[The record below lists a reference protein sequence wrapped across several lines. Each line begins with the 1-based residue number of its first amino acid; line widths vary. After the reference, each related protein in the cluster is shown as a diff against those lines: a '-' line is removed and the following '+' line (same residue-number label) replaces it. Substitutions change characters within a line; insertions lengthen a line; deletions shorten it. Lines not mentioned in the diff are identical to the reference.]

1 MTRASRSVGRS
12 GRTAGWEMS
21 TGRAER
27 FDRPSR
33 GRQDSAPEAV
43 RVWLLGGFW
52 VSVGSRTITQD
63 QWRLRK
69 AASLVKL
76 LAIAPGHRIHRE
88 QVMNL
93 LWPDL
98 GRKAASNNLRRV
110 LHAARKVLDL
120 ATGSLYL
127 ASQDE
132 SPMLCPGGPLWVD
145 AEAFAESAVSAR
157 RSRDPSAYRAAIE
170 LYAGELLP
178 DDRYEEWAE
187 NRRGQ
192 LRRLYFELLVEQSG
206 LHEERGEYGQA
217 AEMLQRALSE
227 EPTNEEAHAGLMRL
241 YALSGRPGEAL
252 RQYERLRE
260 TLCGRLGTAP
270 GATTRA
276 LRDKIAAGQFQSTQ
290 HTASLPSY
298 AGKHNLPEP
307 RTNFVGRER
316 EMVEVKRMLAMTG
329 LLTLT
334 GTGGC
339 GKTRLALE
347 VARELIGTY
356 QDGVWLV
363 ELAPLSEGALVPQ
376 VMAGTLGVQEQPGLP
391 PLQSLLDA
399 LGDKEMLLVL
409 DNCEHLIDAAA
420 RLTVALLSS
429 CPRLRVL
436 ATSRESLGVTG
447 ELGWFVAPLSAPHT
461 QQSSTMEELGGYE
474 SARLFADRASSRH
487 PGFELTPENAQAMA
501 QVCARLEGIP
511 LAIELAA
518 ARIGMLSVEQ
528 ISDRLGHSLKL
539 LMGEDRTADHR
550 HQTLRAALEWSFEL
564 LGEPEQILFRRLSAF
579 AGGFTLDAAESVGA
593 GESIDEEDVLELLSH
608 LVDKSLVVAKENWE
622 TGARYRQLEPI
633 RQYATEKLKV
643 SGEAEAV
650 GRRHTEF
657 FLALAEKAEPEL
669 SRSQQAEWLDRLET
683 EHDNLRAALSW
694 ALGREIDSGFRLA
707 GALCR
712 FWHTRGFLSEGRRY
726 LEAVARSDVVPATL
740 RAKALDALGWIA
752 EPQGDY
758 ERARAAYE
766 ESLEL
771 YRSSNDK
778 TGVANVLGDLGSL
791 ALDRGDYEEATSL
804 LEESLTLH
812 RELGSKE
819 GVIGILDSLG
829 VLASA
834 KGDREESIAFL
845 SEALAVSRG
854 TGNVRRNATSL
865 GNLGITMLVH
875 GDPEQA
881 MVLLEESLTLFQEIG
896 DSSNIAIGL
905 MYSALAALIKGE
917 NERVEALSQASL
929 DLLQKAEDKQ
939 YIADCLEIMAGG
951 ASAQGLAQ
959 RAARLW
965 GAAEAMRAAIGV
977 PLQPED
983 RKLLDPYLATA
994 RSNLGEVA
1002 WETTLAEGRA
1012 MMPEQAM
1019 EYSLSAEDPVA
1030 RRLGRRPATL
1040 APLTPREEEVA
1051 VLVSRGLTNRQIA
1064 SELFISEHTV
1074 ATHITKILKRL
1085 ALSSRSRLSAWVA
1098 ERGLPPSE

>member
-1 MTRASRSVGRS
+1 
-12 GRTAGWEMS
+12 MS
-21 TGRAER
+21 KGRAER
-27 FDRPSR
+27 LDRPSR
-33 GRQDSAPEAV
+33 GRQDSVPEAV
-43 RVWLLGGFW
+43 RIWLLGGFW
-52 VSVGSRTITQD
+52 VSVGSQTIEQN

-110 LHAARKVLDL
+110 LHAARKVLDS

-132 SPMLCPGGPLWVD
+132 SLMLCPGGQLWVD

-192 LRRLYFELLVEQSG
+192 LRRLYVELLVELTG
-206 LHEERGEYGQA
+206 LYEERGEYGQA
-217 AEMLQRALSE
+217 AERLQRALSE

-241 YALSGRPGEAL
+241 YALSGRRGEAL
-252 RQYERLRE
+252 TQYERLSE
-260 TLCGRLGTAP
+260 TLSGRLGTAP
-270 GATTRA
+270 GVTTRA
-276 LRDKIAAGQFQSTQ
+276 LREKIAAGRFQSTQ
-290 HTASLPSY
+290 HTAPLREEPSY

-316 EMVEVKRMLAMTG
+316 EMVEVKGMLAMTG

-347 VARELIGTY
+347 VARELVGTY

-363 ELAPLSEGALVPQ
+363 ELAPLAEGALIPQ
-376 VMAGTLGVQEQPGLP
+376 VMAGTFGVQEQPGR
-391 PLQSLLDA
+391 PLLESLLDA
-399 LGDKEMLLVL
+399 LGDRKMLLVL

-420 RLTVALLSS
+420 RLTEALLRS
-429 CPRLRVL
+429 CSRLRVL
-436 ATSRESLGVTG
+436 ATSREPLGVTG
-447 ELGWFVAPLSAPHT
+447 ELGWLVPPLSAPDT
-461 QQSSTMEELGGYE
+461 QQSPTLEELGAYE
-474 SARLFADRASSRH
+474 SVRLFADRASNKH
-487 PGFELTPENAQAMA
+487 PGFELTPENAQAVA

-511 LAIELAA
+511 LAVELAA
-518 ARIGMLSVEQ
+518 ARIGMLSAEQ
-528 ISDRLGHSLKL
+528 ISERLGHSLKL
-539 LMGEDRTADHR
+539 LTGEDRTVDHR
-550 HQTLRAALEWSFEL
+550 HQTLRAALEWSFDL

-579 AGGFTLDAAESVGA
+579 AGGFTLDAAESVG
-593 GESIDEEDVLELLSH
+593 GRVGIDEEDILELLSH

-622 TGARYRQLEPI
+622 TGARYRLLEPI
-633 RQYATEKLKV
+633 RQYAREKLKV
-643 SGEAEAV
+643 SGEDEAV

-712 FWHTRGFLSEGRRY
+712 FWHTRGYLSEGRRY
-726 LEAVARSDVVPATL
+726 LEAVASSAAVPATV
-740 RAKALDALGWIA
+740 RAKVLDGLGWIA

-758 ERARAAYE
+758 ERARVAYE

-771 YRSSNDK
+771 YRRSNDK
-778 TGVANVLGDLGSL
+778 RGVANALGDLGSL
-791 ALDRGDYEEATSL
+791 ALDRGDYEEATTL

-819 GVIGILDSLG
+819 EVVGVLNGLG
-829 VLASA
+829 VLTSA
-834 KGDREESIAFL
+834 KGDREQSISFF
-845 SEALAVSRG
+845 SEALALSRG
-854 TGNVRRNATSL
+854 AGNVRKNATSL

-875 GDPEQA
+875 GNPEQA
-881 MVLLEESLTLFQEIG
+881 TVLLEESLALFRDIG

-905 MYSALAALIKGE
+905 MYSALAALTKGGH
-917 NERVEALSQASL
+917 ERVKALSQESL
-929 DLLQKAEDKQ
+929 ALLQIAEDEQ
-939 YIADCLEIMAGG
+939 HVPDCLEIMAGG
-951 ASAQGLAQ
+951 AGAQGLAR

-965 GAAEAMRAAIGV
+965 GAAEAMREAIGV

-1002 WETTLAEGRA
+1002 WQTSLAEGRA
-1012 MMPEQAM
+1012 MMPEQAI
-1019 EYSLSAEDPVA
+1019 EYSLSAEDPVLPPPVA
-1030 RRLGRRPATL
+1030 RRPGRRPATL

-1064 SELFISEHTV
+1064 SELYISEHTV

-1098 ERGLPPSE
+1098 ERKLPPSD